1 MSPCDNAS
9 TITSTMCSNNIIIIW
24 ISERNSDKTMSI
36 IPVIVDAI
44 WTRTVAIY
52 SLLDSSKLYF
62 KDFNMSDFS
71 FATPEYSFFVTRLF
85 IYFSLIIFVYLE
97 IVRINRDITV
107 RITVIVI
114 NKLR

>member
-1 MSPCDNAS
+1 
-9 TITSTMCSNNIIIIW
+9 
-24 ISERNSDKTMSI
+24 MSI

-62 KDFNMSDFS
+62 KDFNMSNFS

-97 IVRINRDITV
+97 IVRINRDIMA
-107 RITVIVI
+107 RITVIVL